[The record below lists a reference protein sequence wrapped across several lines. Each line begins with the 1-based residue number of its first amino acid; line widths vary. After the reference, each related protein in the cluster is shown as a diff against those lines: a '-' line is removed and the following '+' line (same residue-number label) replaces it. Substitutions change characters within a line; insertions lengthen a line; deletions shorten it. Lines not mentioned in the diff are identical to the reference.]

1 MDTLKHPVTTSEAR
15 SGLTATVKRFRE
27 QGGAAE
33 PVLFGSHRKP
43 EAVILPY
50 ETYEA
55 VRGVLEDLA
64 IAVEVDKRDRSDDG
78 TRYTLT
84 EVADELG
91 VDLDAL

>member
-15 SGLTATVKRFRE
+15 SRLTATVRRFRE

-50 ETYEA
+50 EAYEMLRS
-55 VRGVLEDLA
+55 VVEDLA
-64 IAVEVDKRDRSDDG
+64 IAVELGDRDARDDG
-78 TRYTLT
+78 SRFTLA

-91 VDLDAL
+91 VDLEAL